1 MPLTPLLVVAVVIGF
16 RHGLGCPEPATVVG
30 LSAEWSAL
38 RGAAAVE
45 GHAPP
50 GLIWSA
56 DGLRR
61 ARV

>member
-16 RHGLGCPEPATVVG
+16 QSQQQWWVWRQSGAEPA
-30 LSAEWSAL
+30 LW
-38 RGAAAVE
+38 GATAVE

-56 DGLRR
+56 GGLRR